1 MRQDDA
7 VSASFFAAV
16 SENKGPDEGE
26 TLFLKPE
33 RSWIERILTHET
45 LQGAPL
51 FTRSFGR
58 MGKISV
64 MSPQQIGQVTYLKI
78 MDHRGFRL
86 TETCVFLCMFHG
98 LLRQF
103 NVLGLKGRGSR

>member
-16 SENKGPDEGE
+16 SENKGTDEGE

-58 MGKISV
+58 MGNISV

-78 MDHRGFRL
+78 MDRL

-103 NVLGLKGRGSR
+103 DVLSLKGRGSR